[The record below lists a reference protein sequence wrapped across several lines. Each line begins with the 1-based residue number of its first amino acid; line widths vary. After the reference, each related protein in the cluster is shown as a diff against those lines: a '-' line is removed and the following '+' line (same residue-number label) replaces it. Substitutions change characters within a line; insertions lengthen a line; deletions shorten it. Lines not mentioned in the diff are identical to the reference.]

1 MRDFFGELPT
11 ASQCA
16 YILGGFADSKA
27 PTRTEETHN
36 LFLVRNLWQIRCAA
50 LSRLQDVEGAPAD
63 TSVSSSS
70 ATQRILD
77 AFFRQQI
84 ADAFYNPV
92 VSSDVVSAAS
102 SDEETVTDV
111 DSVVSSVSSTVSD
124 SVSSPAHVASV
135 TRQRSIFE
143 YFPRYSQARSVQS
156 PDCAGVEAHGS
167 NATPR

>member
-1 MRDFFGELPT
+1 MLRH
-11 ASQCA
+11 ASRTDISIYL
-16 YILGGFADSKA
+16 YI
-27 PTRTEETHN
+27 H
-36 LFLVRNLWQIRCAA
+36 
-50 LSRLQDVEGAPAD
+50 LSIYL
-63 TSVSSSS
+63 SFYLSFYLSIYLS
-70 ATQRILD
+70 TQRILD
-77 AFFRQQI
+77 AFFRQQT

-92 VSSDVVSAAS
+92 VPSDDVSAAS

-156 PDCAGVEAHGS
+156 PGCAGMEAHGS